1 MCAGLTVWS
10 PLVRANTG
18 PGKKVA
24 IVGMGGLGHFAVLW
38 AAALGAETYVI
49 SHTADKKEDAMSLGA
64 KEFILSTEE
73 KWAEPYA
80 YEFDFVLNAADM
92 TNEFDISKYLSILKV
107 GGQFHQVGLP
117 DEALPEIKAQMFM
130 YVIEKHSGGLNPVSS
145 PQFSDDT
152 N

>member
-1 MCAGLTVWS
+1 
-10 PLVRANTG
+10 
-18 PGKKVA
+18 
-24 IVGMGGLGHFAVLW
+24 
-38 AAALGAETYVI
+38 
-49 SHTADKKEDAMSLGA
+49 
-64 KEFILSTEE
+64 
-73 KWAEPYA
+73 
-80 YEFDFVLNAADM
+80 M